1 MNEFKFQIIVQDVTF
16 DGKYTIIIPD
26 FNIVLIH
33 KAKDLDECKLI
44 AINEIN
50 DHTDNLKNIDEL
62 RLSEEEKSMIIS
74 NTLQMS
80 YSLFHIMTVSIE
92 EN

>member
-16 DGKYTIIIPD
+16 DGKYTITIPD

-33 KAKDLDECKLI
+33 KAKDLEECKLI
-44 AINEIN
+44 AINEIKN
-50 DHTDNLKNIDEL
+50 HTDDLKNIDKL

-74 NTLQMS
+74 NILQVS
-80 YSLFHIMTVSIE
+80 YSLLHVMTVNIKKG
-92 EN
+92 